1 MKLTVI
7 FYLITVLFLQCGC
20 AALDRPSLED
30 QDRQE
35 LKTEQTQK
43 TSDAF
48 AKGLPQ

>member
-1 MKLTVI
+1 MKFTVL
-7 FYLITVLFLQCGC
+7 FYLIAALLLGGC
-20 AALDRPSLED
+20 AAMERPSLED